1 MCKRGN
7 LWLKRF
13 NGVGGMAAVLGL
25 DYDDVDKICQT
36 LSTKEQLIEPANI
49 NSPGQIVVFGHK
61 SLIDELV
68 KRAKNLVLNVFF
80 H

>member
-1 MCKRGN
+1 
-7 LWLKRF
+7 
-13 NGVGGMAAVLGL
+13 MAAVLGL

-36 LSTKEQLIEPANI
+36 LSKERLIEPANI
-49 NSPGQIVVFGHK
+49 NSPGQIVVSGHK

-68 KRAKNLVLNVFF
+68 ERAKNLVLNVFF